1 MASPVEQL
9 PSMPSAA
16 KFIVPVKNLNSNMEH
31 RTVIN
36 RSALLLLA
44 ALVICSGQVN
54 AATEISPGVL
64 YQPGTRLQVSSL
76 GLELSVPNNWQAL
89 LPQGSEALV
98 LEPIGQTARLIV
110 TAVPDSSAQSI
121 RQLMG
126 QAQALDAMTQL
137 VPGGQL
143 GESNGIFTQQ
153 FEVSGHNPQNLKAS
167 AYGRLG
173 SNQVALFVLMLEPAG
188 QNLLPAL
195 GKQFIQ
201 EATFSAPQVAKQAQG
216 SNSGPINWDRELRG
230 RTLQYLKTSS
240 GLSVDKRMNLC
251 SDGSFIYTDNDSY
264 LSSDAVSD
272 FSASSQSSNA
282 GRWEIT
288 GDRIKLTWNDGTRSQ
303 FTLSRRYV
311 AEWGEWGTFV
321 DDERWFN
328 NRNRV
333 CN

>member
-1 MASPVEQL
+1 MDCQASSNRYL
-9 PSMPSAA
+9 A
-16 KFIVPVKNLNSNMEH
+16 KF
-31 RTVIN
+31 
-36 RSALLLLA
+36 LLLLSA
-44 ALVICSGQVN
+44 FCLFCGQVK

-76 GLELSVPNNWQAL
+76 GLELTVPANWQAL

-98 LEPIGQTARLIV
+98 MEPIGQTARMIV
-110 TAVPDSSAQSI
+110 TAMPGSSAQSI

-126 QAQALDAMTQL
+126 QAQALDARTQL
-137 VPGGQL
+137 LPSGQL
-143 GESNGIFTQQ
+143 GESNGIYSRQ
-153 FEVSGHNPQNLKAS
+153 FQLSGPNPQNLRAS

-173 SNQVALFVLMLEPAG
+173 ANQVALFVVMLEPAG

-195 GKQFIQ
+195 GQRFIRG
-201 EATFSAPQVAKQAQG
+201 ATFSAPQVAQQAQG
-216 SNSGPINWDRELRG
+216 GNSGPIDWDQELRG
-230 RTLQYLKTSS
+230 RTLQYLKTSG

-272 FSASSQSSNA
+272 FSASSQSANA

-288 GDRIKLTWNDGTRSQ
+288 GNQIKLSWNDGTQSQ

-311 AEWGEWGTFV
+311 AEWDEWGTFV
-321 DDERWFN
+321 DEDRWFN
-328 NRNRV
+328 NRNRA